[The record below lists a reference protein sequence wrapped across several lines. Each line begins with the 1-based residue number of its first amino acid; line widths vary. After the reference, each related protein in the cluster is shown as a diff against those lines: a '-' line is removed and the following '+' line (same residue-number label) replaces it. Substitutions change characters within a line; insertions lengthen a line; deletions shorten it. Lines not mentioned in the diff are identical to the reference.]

1 MHAALLTTITRNGG
15 CMMLR
20 VRYGSILLST
30 PVMLL
35 AFVAGLALAES
46 PEKTS
51 TKDKTNASEIQ
62 KGATVKIEYTL
73 TDEKGKV
80 LDTSKGKEPLTYI
93 DGEGQIIPGLE
104 KALRGLH
111 AGDQKRVVVPPEEAY
126 GPVKPLIEVPKER
139 IPPQAQRVGY
149 SLMVRNGDRPPI
161 PVQVKEIKGKTIVLD
176 ANHPLAGMSLT
187 FEVKVVGV
195 EPAQT
200 K

>member
-1 MHAALLTTITRNGG
+1 
-15 CMMLR
+15 MMLR
-20 VRYGSILLST
+20 VRYASILLST

-46 PEKTS
+46 PEKTAA
-51 TKDKTNASEIQ
+51 KDKTNAPEIQ

-126 GPVKPLIEVPKER
+126 GPIRPVIEVPKEK
-139 IPPQAQRVGY
+139 IPPQAHRVGT
-149 SLMVRNGDRPPI
+149 SLMVRNGDSPPI
-161 PVQVKEIKGKTIVLD
+161 PVKVREIKEKTIVLD
-176 ANHPLAGMSLT
+176 ANHPLAGMVLT
-187 FEVKVVGV
+187 FDVKVISV